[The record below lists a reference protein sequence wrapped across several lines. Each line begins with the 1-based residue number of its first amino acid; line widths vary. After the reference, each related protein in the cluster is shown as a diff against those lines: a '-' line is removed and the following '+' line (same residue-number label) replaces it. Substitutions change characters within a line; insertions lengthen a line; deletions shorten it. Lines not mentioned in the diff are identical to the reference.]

1 MLTESKYLRNAYF
14 LIILEDLFGGD
25 CNTTDDK
32 LDFDN
37 IIYFFYHLETP
48 WNGHNAKLPQNLPA
62 YFQRN
67 INEWRHCILAV
78 EWV

>member
-32 LDFDN
+32 LHFDY
-37 IIYFFYHLETP
+37 IIHFFYHLETRR
-48 WNGHNAKLPQNLPA
+48 NGHNATVTTKSTSL
-62 YFQRN
+62 FSKRT
-67 INEWRHCILAV
+67 
-78 EWV
+78 